1 MLQAGWEDRVDF
13 DLNVYRDITIASPQ
27 ILTSPSSFEIL
38 TPIDLDALE
47 AEEIELEPVT
57 GVCEAGN
64 IQHER
69 PVVFCEFI
77 SLSSNSSSE
86 VETLNG
92 GKNLNSCH
100 FAEKQLVL
108 AGDLWRKGPPPLP
121 YYTVPP
127 PKGSHVL
134 MAWILSR

>member
-69 PVVFCEFI
+69 PVVFREFI

-100 FAEKQLVL
+100 IAEKQLVL
-108 AGDLWRKGPPPLP
+108 ARDLWRKGPPTI
-121 YYTVPP
+121 TVLHCPP
-127 PKGSHVL
+127 S
-134 MAWILSR
+134 